1 MGCDGQLIEFSAM
14 SFVPTASRQF
24 MSPLL
29 YACVIT
35 GLGISNS
42 RQGKERE
49 VLLHKILRV
58 AHSVAQITAKA
69 AQTSPFRCGTMYRK
83 LLICIR
89 PGYYLANFKT
99 AGFNRSPTPPP
110 IILTHSTGDRGI
122 CTCGTLFSLYWC
134 LTSRW
139 ADVDPTS
146 ALVLANLV
154 PIMPA

>member
-1 MGCDGQLIEFSAM
+1 M
-14 SFVPTASRQF
+14 SL
-24 MSPLL
+24 LL

-69 AQTSPFRCGTMYRK
+69 AQNRPFRCSTMYRK

-89 PGYYLANFKT
+89 SGYYLANFKT
-99 AGFNRSPTPPP
+99 AGFNRSPTPPVMYSTLREALAEP
-110 IILTHSTGDRGI
+110 RVRRQFHSGS
-122 CTCGTLFSLYWC
+122 TLINSG
-134 LTSRW
+134 
-139 ADVDPTS
+139 V
-146 ALVLANLV
+146 
-154 PIMPA
+154 

>member
-1 MGCDGQLIEFSAM
+1 
-14 SFVPTASRQF
+14 

-29 YACVIT
+29 YACVIA

-69 AQTSPFRCGTMYRK
+69 AQNSPFRCSTMYRK

-89 PGYYLANFKT
+89 SGYYLANFKT
-99 AGFNRSPTPPP
+99 AGFNHSPTPPLLS
-110 IILTHSTGDRGI
+110 IT
-122 CTCGTLFSLYWC
+122 
-134 LTSRW
+134 
-139 ADVDPTS
+139 
-146 ALVLANLV
+146 
-154 PIMPA
+154 

>member
-1 MGCDGQLIEFSAM
+1 
-14 SFVPTASRQF
+14 

-42 RQGKERE
+42 RQGTERE

-58 AHSVAQITAKA
+58 AHSVAQKA
-69 AQTSPFRCGTMYRK
+69 AKVAQNTPFLCSTAYRK

-99 AGFNRSPTPPP
+99 VAFSHSATPP
-110 IILTHSTGDRGI
+110 H
-122 CTCGTLFSLYWC
+122 
-134 LTSRW
+134 
-139 ADVDPTS
+139 
-146 ALVLANLV
+146 
-154 PIMPA
+154 

>member
-1 MGCDGQLIEFSAM
+1 
-14 SFVPTASRQF
+14 

-69 AQTSPFRCGTMYRK
+69 AQNSPFRCSTMYLK

-89 PGYYLANFKT
+89 SGYYLANFKT
-99 AGFNRSPTPPP
+99 AGFNRSPTPPLL
-110 IILTHSTGDRGI
+110 ILTYSVSSRPI
-122 CTCGTLFSLYWC
+122 CCRRDSVLHLVQC
-134 LTSRW
+134 
-139 ADVDPTS
+139 VPETS
-146 ALVLANLV
+146 ASLRSWVGHIAARVKLAALPEDGLCKFCQGYFNRESDFNV
-154 PIMPA
+154 D

>member
-1 MGCDGQLIEFSAM
+1 M
-14 SFVPTASRQF
+14 SFVQIALPQF

-69 AQTSPFRCGTMYRK
+69 AQNSPFRCSTMYRK

-89 PGYYLANFKT
+89 SGYYLANFKT
-99 AGFNRSPTPPP
+99 AAFNHSATPP
-110 IILTHSTGDRGI
+110 
-122 CTCGTLFSLYWC
+122 
-134 LTSRW
+134 
-139 ADVDPTS
+139 
-146 ALVLANLV
+146 
-154 PIMPA
+154 M